1 MFIKQSFCEI
11 DCDCN
16 GALCVR
22 G

>member
-1 MFIKQSFCEI
+1 MSIKQSFCEI